1 MSFSSI
7 AKNEICRKNL
17 GENYC
22 ALSELAALIRTTGS
36 ISLKGRRNISIDF
49 STENAA
55 IARRIYS
62 LLKML
67 YHEPAD
73 VESRKTNRLNRGNS
87 YRIKFHGDTKKLLKD
102 SLVIDS
108 DEFNLLNLNNGI
120 PFNLLESDCCKRA
133 YIRGVFLGCGSI
145 SDPEKNYHLEF
156 VNNNENHARDFAKL
170 LTYYGL
176 TARIV
181 NRKNYF
187 VNYIKES
194 EQIVDL
200 LNIIGAYNS
209 LLKIEN
215 IRVVK
220 GMRNSV
226 NRIINC
232 ETANLTK
239 TVDAA
244 VRQLGSIRRIRD
256 TIGLEKLPAP
266 LQELAQTRL
275 DNPEASLKELGQLLN
290 PPVGKS
296 GVNHRLRKIEN
307 IAENLSEERS
317 TK

>member
-7 AKNEICRKNL
+7 AKNEICRKNI
-17 GENYC
+17 ENKCC
-22 ALSELAALIRTTGS
+22 ALSELSALIRTTGT
-36 ISLKGRRNISIDF
+36 ISLNGRRNISIHF

-67 YHEPAD
+67 YNEHAD
-73 VESRKTNRLNRGNS
+73 VESRKTNRLKRGNS
-87 YRIKFHGDTKKLLKD
+87 YKIKFHGDTHKLLKD
-102 SLVIDS
+102 SNVIT
-108 DEFNLLNLNNGI
+108 ENKINLLNFNSGI
-120 PFNLLESDCCKRA
+120 PFNLLEDDCCKRA
-133 YIRGVFLGCGSI
+133 YIRGVFLGCGSL

-156 VNNNENHARDFAKL
+156 VNNNENHARDFSKL
-170 LTYYGL
+170 LTYYEL

-239 TVDAA
+239 TVDAS
-244 VRQLGSIRRIRD
+244 VRQLSSIRKIRD
-256 TIGLEKLPAP
+256 TVGLEKLPAP
-266 LQELAQTRL
+266 LQLLAQARL
-275 DNPEASLKELGQLLN
+275 NNPEASLKELGNLLN
-290 PPVGKS
+290 PSIGKS

-317 TK
+317 KK